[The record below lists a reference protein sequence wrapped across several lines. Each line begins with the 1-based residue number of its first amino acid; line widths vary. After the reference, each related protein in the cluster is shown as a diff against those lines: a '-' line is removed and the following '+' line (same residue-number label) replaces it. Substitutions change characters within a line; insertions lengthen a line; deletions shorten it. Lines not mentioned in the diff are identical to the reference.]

1 MIQHIA
7 VGLAEEKNLTEL
19 EKYLE
24 MCMKSKLW
32 DSATFIAS
40 FLPRHLQM
48 KTAGIIARQERK
60 RVQNLRGNMDGVLA
74 MAKVTTIAKYR
85 PRFSS
90 SSASAKSSEKSIES
104 LWSKMPSTDSLRR
117 AWNEELDKNFYF
129 KDNFKISR
137 TLSVREQD

>member
-1 MIQHIA
+1 MIRHIA

-24 MCMKSKLW
+24 MCMKHKLW

-60 RVQNLRGNMDGVLA
+60 RVQNLHGNMDGVLA

-90 SSASAKSSEKSIES
+90 SSASAKGGEKKYRK

-117 AWNEELDKNFYF
+117 AWNEELDKSFYF